1 MSSQSVY
8 NEIISQVKRIYESYE
23 EKANQMAED
32 KRQRTGNKID
42 KNEDE
47 FLRSL
52 ADLEKNLGDLI
63 GDMRKQEKGS
73 TNEYRENIAAIEDC
87 LRDIRTI
94 LKKKPLNFKV
104 NQQIK
109 EIITDTEA
117 SLVAIRKDLA
127 TIKDTKFLCCGTE

>member
-52 ADLEKNLGDLI
+52 ADLEKNLGDLV

-73 TNEYRENIAAIEDC
+73 SN
-87 LRDIRTI
+87 
-94 LKKKPLNFKV
+94 
-104 NQQIK
+104 
-109 EIITDTEA
+109 
-117 SLVAIRKDLA
+117 
-127 TIKDTKFLCCGTE
+127 